1 MCRINDL
8 FIYLIWYTPDR
19 RLGSNQNTLSLSSF
33 PSMYSDQ
40 RLNNNVQDI
49 SKAIEKLT
57 MIRGVAFKYLN
68 LVQCEFAVRRYCEL
82 LN

>member
-1 MCRINDL
+1 
-8 FIYLIWYTPDR
+8 
-19 RLGSNQNTLSLSSF
+19 
-33 PSMYSDQ
+33 MYSDQ

-68 LVQCEFAVRRYCEL
+68 LVQWSSQFADIAN